1 MRNTSHTKQ
10 EQLLLR
16 NRELATFI
24 LSFLLQVSLQSTIP
38 LFLFHPYIHLHV
50 QIFKIPHSPRG
61 FSLQPVLWRM
71 QSTTSLHINVTSG
84 APKPCVQ
91 FRTINQSMYLV
102 VLKFNRALPTSCS
115 SEPTIFI
122 NHLVPLIPVAVM

>member
-1 MRNTSHTKQ
+1 MFVVRNTSHTKQ

-24 LSFLLQVSLQSTIP
+24 LSFLLQVSLQSTSP

-61 FSLQPVLWRM
+61 ISLPPVLWKCNPLLHF
-71 QSTTSLHINVTSG
+71 TLTSHQEPLS
-84 APKPCVQ
+84 
-91 FRTINQSMYLV
+91 LV
-102 VLKFNRALPTSCS
+102 YNFEL
-115 SEPTIFI
+115 
-122 NHLVPLIPVAVM
+122 